1 MFYLGHSQG
10 TEMGFMGFSSN
21 PDLASKISLFTALA
35 PIARISYAKG
45 LIAALKELV
54 DLEGVLYW
62 LLGNRQF
69 DPPSAVVFLTLRYF
83 YVVIR
88 AYC

>member
-1 MFYLGHSQG
+1 
-10 TEMGFMGFSSN
+10 MGFLGFSTN
-21 PDLASKISLFTALA
+21 PDLAAKISLFTALA

-45 LIAALKELV
+45 LIALLRELV

-69 DPPSAVVFLTLRYF
+69 DPPSAVSSSCLDKFSLCGYDRGVSSSD
-83 YVVIR
+83 
-88 AYC
+88 